1 MPGVWPTS
9 FKHSVAWPKK
19 KKKRKIHK
27 ETKFSRLHNNTG
39 QLHLHQ
45 VEMRS
50 NLHHIIC
57 STRTGKTSSMCQQQS
72 QFFSVS
78 WLPVHLSYFALPWNQ
93 HYRAQILR
101 NSHWNKES
109 FLKQKRQCNSH
120 GLIWWKLAIQVTV
133 KSTKW
138 RKKCPKTVKI
148 WKKLRIKEASQ

>member
-1 MPGVWPTS
+1 MRRARQKRGLKSTRTVRD
-9 FKHSVAWPKK
+9 FLNYAWCLTYFFQALCSLTKKK

-39 QLHLHQ
+39 QLHLHHF
-45 VEMRS
+45 EIRS

-57 STRTGKTSSMCQQQS
+57 STRTSKTSSMCQQQS

-120 GLIWWKLAIQVTV
+120 GLI
-133 KSTKW
+133 
-138 RKKCPKTVKI
+138 
-148 WKKLRIKEASQ
+148 

>member
-19 KKKRKIHK
+19 KKKIHK

-39 QLHLHQ
+39 QLHLHHF
-45 VEMRS
+45 EIRS

-57 STRTGKTSSMCQQQS
+57 STRTSKTSSMCQQQS

-78 WLPVHLSYFALPWNQ
+78 WLPVHLSYFALPRNQ
-93 HYRAQILR
+93 HYRTQILR

-109 FLKQKRQCNSH
+109 FLKQKDDAIH
-120 GLIWWKLAIQVTV
+120 MGLFDESWPYKWQLKAHNEEKNVPKPLKYG
-133 KSTKW
+133 KSW
-138 RKKCPKTVKI
+138 
-148 WKKLRIKEASQ
+148 